1 MNTLSSICGDT
12 IDSKRLSNGFADSFM
27 HKIKFS
33 KMQSLGNDFIIIY
46 ETDAV
51 SDIFNFKNSEIRR
64 LADRKKGI
72 GADQIL
78 LVKKLDSSK
87 EKFQYKIFN
96 ADGGEVE
103 QCGNGARC
111 VKKFLF
117 DKGFWA
123 DNNLILVAKENEF
136 SVHSENN
143 KDFIVSLKVH
153 GTQPGDV
160 GLESTTSKKIGKGKH
175 PSYEIR
181 LTEDLSINL
190 YLVSMGNPHGVCWEA
205 IDGNLRLSHIFEM
218 INATKAFQNDVNIEF
233 CKKESKKAL
242 SLRVFERGVGETE
255 ACGSGACAAV
265 VSGILN
271 GFLSADEL
279 IEVKMR
285 QGSLF
290 VKWDGDF
297 LSPVLLS
304 GPATTVFDG
313 EFYV

>member
-1 MNTLSSICGDT
+1 MN
-12 IDSKRLSNGFADSFM
+12 
-27 HKIKFS
+27 KIKFS
-33 KMQSLGNDFIIIY
+33 KMQSLGNDFIVIY
-46 ETDAV
+46 ETAAI
-51 SDIFNFKNSEIRR
+51 SEIFNFKISQIRKM
-64 LADRKKGI
+64 ADRKKGI

-78 LVKKLDSSK
+78 LVKKLDNSE

-117 DKGFWA
+117 DQGLWIK
-123 DNNLILVAKENEF
+123 NKLILVARENEF
-136 SVHSENN
+136 SVQSKNN
-143 KDFIVSLKVH
+143 KDFTVSLKVL
-153 GTQPGDV
+153 GTQPHDV
-160 GLESTTSKKIGKGKH
+160 GFDSTISKKIGKGKY
-175 PSYEIR
+175 PSYEIK
-181 LTEDLSINL
+181 LTEDFSANL
-190 YLVSMGNPHGVCWEA
+190 YLVSMGNPHGVSWEEV
-205 IDGNLRLSHIFEM
+205 GENLRLNHIFEM
-218 INATKAFQNDVNIEF
+218 INAAKAFTNDVNIEF
-233 CKKESKKAL
+233 CKRESKNAL
-242 SLRVFERGVGETE
+242 SMRVFERGVGETE

-271 GFLSADEL
+271 GFLSANEL

-285 QGSLF
+285 EGSLF
-290 VKWDGDF
+290 VKWDGDL

>member
-1 MNTLSSICGDT
+1 
-12 IDSKRLSNGFADSFM
+12 M

-33 KMQSLGNDFIIIY
+33 KMQSLGNDFIVIY
-46 ETDAV
+46 ETEE
-51 SDIFNFKNSEIRR
+51 ISEIFDFRENQIR
-64 LADRKKGI
+64 SLADRKKGI

-78 LVKKLDSSK
+78 LVKKLNSS
-87 EKFQYKIFN
+87 EQKFQYKIFN
-96 ADGGEVE
+96 ADGKEVE

-117 DKGFWA
+117 DKGFWK
-123 DNNLILVAKENEF
+123 DDNLILVAGENEF
-136 SVHSENN
+136 SVQSKNN
-143 KDFIVSLKVH
+143 KEFVVNLKIH
-153 GTQPGDV
+153 GTQPSDV
-160 GLESTTSKKIGKGKH
+160 GLDSTISKKIGKGKH
-175 PSYEIR
+175 ASYEIK
-181 LTEDLSINL
+181 LTEDLATNL
-190 YLVSMGNPHGVCWEA
+190 FLVSMGNPHGVCWEV
-205 IDGNLRLSHIFEM
+205 IDESLRLNQIFEM

-233 CKKESKKAL
+233 CTKESKKAF

-271 GFLSADEL
+271 GFLSANEL

-290 VKWDGDF
+290 VKWDGEL

>member
-1 MNTLSSICGDT
+1 
-12 IDSKRLSNGFADSFM
+12 M

-33 KMQSLGNDFIIIY
+33 KMQSLGNDFIVIY
-46 ETDAV
+46 ETEAI
-51 SDIFNFKNSEIRR
+51 SKIFDFRENQIKR

-78 LVKKLDSSK
+78 LVKKLSNS
-87 EKFQYKIFN
+87 EQKFQYKIFN
-96 ADGGEVE
+96 ADGKEVE

-117 DKGFWA
+117 DKGFWK
-123 DNNLILVAKENEF
+123 DNNLILVARENEF
-136 SVHSENN
+136 SVQSKNN
-143 KDFIVSLKVH
+143 KEFIVSLKIH
-153 GTQPGDV
+153 GTEPSDV
-160 GLESTTSKKIGKGKH
+160 GLDSTISKKIRTGRH
-175 PSYEIR
+175 ASYQIK
-181 LTEDLSINL
+181 LTEDLSTNL
-190 YLVSMGNPHGVCWEA
+190 YLVSMGNPHGVCWEEVDER
-205 IDGNLRLSHIFEM
+205 IRLNQIFEL
-218 INATKAFQNDVNIEF
+218 INATKAFRNDINIEF

-271 GFLSADEL
+271 GFLSANEL

-290 VKWDGDF
+290 VKWDGNL

-304 GPATTVFDG
+304 GPATTVFEG

>member
-1 MNTLSSICGDT
+1 
-12 IDSKRLSNGFADSFM
+12 M

-33 KMQSLGNDFIIIY
+33 KMQSLGNDFIVIY
-46 ETDAV
+46 ETEAI
-51 SDIFNFKNSEIRR
+51 SEIFDFKKSQIRR

-78 LVKKLDSSK
+78 FVKKLNSS
-87 EKFQYKIFN
+87 EQKFQYKIFN

-117 DKGFWA
+117 DKGFWK
-123 DNNLILVAKENEF
+123 DNNLTLVAKENEF
-136 SVHSENN
+136 SVQSKNN
-143 KDFIVSLKVH
+143 KDFIVSLKIH
-153 GTQPGDV
+153 GTQPCDV
-160 GLESTTSKKIGKGKH
+160 GLDSTMSKKIGKGKNA
-175 PSYEIR
+175 SYEIK
-181 LTEDLSINL
+181 LTEDISANL
-190 YLVSMGNPHGVCWEA
+190 FLVSMGNPHGVCWEGV
-205 IDGNLRLSHIFEM
+205 DESLGLNQIFEM
-218 INATKAFQNDVNIEF
+218 VNATKAFRSGVNIEF

-265 VSGILN
+265 VSGVLN
-271 GFLSADEL
+271 GILSANEQV
-279 IEVKMR
+279 EVKMR

-290 VKWDGDF
+290 VKWDGDL

>member
-1 MNTLSSICGDT
+1 MN
-12 IDSKRLSNGFADSFM
+12 
-27 HKIKFS
+27 KIKFS
-33 KMQSLGNDFIIIY
+33 KMQSLGNDFIVIY
-46 ETDAV
+46 ETAAI
-51 SDIFNFKNSEIRR
+51 SEIFNFKKVKLGKWLIG
-64 LADRKKGI
+64 KKGI

-78 LVKKLDSSK
+78 LVKKLDNSE

-117 DKGFWA
+117 DQGFWTK
-123 DNNLILVAKENEF
+123 NNLILVARENEF
-136 SVHSENN
+136 SVQSKNN

-153 GTQPGDV
+153 GTQPHDV
-160 GLESTTSKKIGKGKH
+160 GFDSTISKKIGKGKH
-175 PSYEIR
+175 PSYEIK
-181 LTEDLSINL
+181 LTEDFSANL

-205 IDGNLRLSHIFEM
+205 VGENLRLNHIFEM
-218 INATKAFQNDVNIEF
+218 INATKAFTNDVNIEF
-233 CKKESKKAL
+233 CKKESKNAL
-242 SLRVFERGVGETE
+242 SMRVFERGVGETE

-271 GFLSADEL
+271 GFLSANEL

-285 QGSLF
+285 EGSLF
-290 VKWDGDF
+290 VKWDGDL

>member
-1 MNTLSSICGDT
+1 MN
-12 IDSKRLSNGFADSFM
+12 
-27 HKIKFS
+27 KIKFS

-46 ETDAV
+46 ETAAI
-51 SDIFNFKNSEIRR
+51 SKIFNFKISQIRKM
-64 LADRKKGI
+64 ADRKKGI

-78 LVKKLDSSK
+78 LVKKLDNST

-117 DKGFWA
+117 DQGFWIK
-123 DNNLILVAKENEF
+123 NNLILVARENEF
-136 SVHSENN
+136 SVQSKNN
-143 KDFIVSLKVH
+143 KDFIVSLKVL
-153 GTQPGDV
+153 GTQPHDV
-160 GLESTTSKKIGKGKH
+160 GFDSTISKNIGKGKH
-175 PSYEIR
+175 PSYEIK
-181 LTEDLSINL
+181 LTEDLSANL
-190 YLVSMGNPHGVCWEA
+190 YFVSMGNPHGVCWEVVEK
-205 IDGNLRLSHIFEM
+205 NLRLNHIFEM
-218 INATKAFQNDVNIEF
+218 INATKAFTNDVNIEF
-233 CKKESKKAL
+233 CKKENKNAL
-242 SLRVFERGVGETE
+242 SMRVFERGVGETE

-271 GFLSADEL
+271 GFLSANEL

-285 QGSLF
+285 GGSLF
-290 VKWDGDF
+290 AKWDGDL

>member
-1 MNTLSSICGDT
+1 MN
-12 IDSKRLSNGFADSFM
+12 
-27 HKIKFS
+27 KIKFS
-33 KMQSLGNDFIIIY
+33 KMQSLGNDFIVIY
-46 ETDAV
+46 ETAAI
-51 SDIFNFKNSEIRR
+51 SEIFNFKISQIRKM
-64 LADRKKGI
+64 ADRKKGI

-78 LVKKLDSSK
+78 LVKKLDNS
-87 EKFQYKIFN
+87 EGKFQYKIFN

-117 DKGFWA
+117 DQGLWIK
-123 DNNLILVAKENEF
+123 NKLILVARENEF
-136 SVHSENN
+136 SVQSKNN
-143 KDFIVSLKVH
+143 KDFTVSLKVL
-153 GTQPGDV
+153 GTQPHDV
-160 GLESTTSKKIGKGKH
+160 GFDSTISKKIGKGKY
-175 PSYEIR
+175 PSYEIK
-181 LTEDLSINL
+181 LTEDFSANL
-190 YLVSMGNPHGVCWEA
+190 YLVSMGNPHGVSWEEV
-205 IDGNLRLSHIFEM
+205 GENLRLNHIFEM
-218 INATKAFQNDVNIEF
+218 INDAKAFTNDVNIEF
-233 CKKESKKAL
+233 CKRESKNAL
-242 SLRVFERGVGETE
+242 SMRVFERGVGETE

-271 GFLSADEL
+271 GFLSANEL

-290 VKWDGDF
+290 VKWDGDL

>member
-1 MNTLSSICGDT
+1 
-12 IDSKRLSNGFADSFM
+12 
-27 HKIKFS
+27 
-33 KMQSLGNDFIIIY
+33 MQSLGNDFIVIY
-46 ETDAV
+46 ETAAI
-51 SDIFNFKNSEIRR
+51 SEIFNFKINQIRKM
-64 LADRKKGI
+64 ADRKKGI

-78 LVKKLDSSK
+78 LVKKLDNSE

-117 DKGFWA
+117 DQGFWLK
-123 DNNLILVAKENEF
+123 NNLTLVAKENEF
-136 SVHSENN
+136 SVQSKNN
-143 KDFIVSLKVH
+143 EDFIVSLKVC
-153 GTQPGDV
+153 GTQPQDV
-160 GLESTTSKKIGKGKH
+160 GLDSAISKKIGKGKQT
-175 PSYEIR
+175 SYEIK
-181 LTEDLSINL
+181 LTEDFSANL

-205 IDGNLRLSHIFEM
+205 VDENLRLNQIFEM
-218 INATKAFQNDVNIEF
+218 INATKAFSNDVNIEF
-233 CKKESKKAL
+233 CKKESKNAL
-242 SLRVFERGVGETE
+242 SMRVFERGVGETE

-265 VSGILN
+265 VSGVLN
-271 GFLSADEL
+271 GFLSANEL

-290 VKWDGDF
+290 VKWDGDL

-313 EFYV
+313 EFYG

>member
-1 MNTLSSICGDT
+1 M
-12 IDSKRLSNGFADSFM
+12 K
-27 HKIKFS
+27 KIKFS
-33 KMQSLGNDFIIIY
+33 KMQSLGNDFIVIY
-46 ETDAV
+46 ETAV
-51 SDIFNFKNSEIRR
+51 ISEIFNFKKSQIRR
-64 LADRKKGI
+64 LADRKRGI

-78 LVKKLDSSK
+78 LVKKLDNSE

-117 DKGFWA
+117 DKGFWT
-123 DNNLILVAKENEF
+123 DSNLILVAQQNEL
-136 SVHSENN
+136 SVQSKNN
-143 KDFIVSLKVH
+143 KDFTVSLKIH
-153 GTQPGDV
+153 GTQPADV
-160 GLESTTSKKIGKGKH
+160 GLDSTISKKIGKGKYC
-175 PSYEIR
+175 SYEIK
-181 LTEDLSINL
+181 LTEDFSTNL

-205 IDGNLRLSHIFEM
+205 VNKNLRLKQIFEM
-218 INATKAFQNDVNIEF
+218 INAAKAFHNGVNIEF
-233 CKKESKKAL
+233 CKKESRSVL
-242 SLRVFERGVGETE
+242 TLRVFERGVGETD

-271 GFLSADEL
+271 ESLPANEL

-290 VKWDGDF
+290 VKWDGDL

>member
-1 MNTLSSICGDT
+1 MN
-12 IDSKRLSNGFADSFM
+12 
-27 HKIKFS
+27 KIKFS
-33 KMQSLGNDFIIIY
+33 KMQSLGNDFIVIY
-46 ETDAV
+46 ETPA
-51 SDIFNFKNSEIRR
+51 ISEIFDYKVTQIKRM
-64 LADRKKGI
+64 ADRKKGI

-78 LVKKLDSSK
+78 LVKKLDNSE

-96 ADGGEVE
+96 ADGREVE

-117 DKGFWA
+117 DKGFWTN
-123 DNNLILVAKENEF
+123 NNLILVARENEF
-136 SVHSENN
+136 SVQSKNN
-143 KDFIVSLKVH
+143 EDFIVSLKVH
-153 GTQPGDV
+153 GTKPDDV
-160 GLESTTSKKIGKGKH
+160 GLDSTFSKKIGKGIH
-175 PSYEIR
+175 PSYEIK
-181 LTEDLSINL
+181 LAEDFSTNL

-205 IDGNLRLSHIFEM
+205 FDESFRLNQIFEM
-218 INATKAFQNDVNIEF
+218 INATKVFSNGVNIEF
-233 CKKESKKAL
+233 CKKENKKAL
-242 SLRVFERGVGETE
+242 SMRVFERGVGETE

-265 VSGILN
+265 VSGVLN
-271 GFLSADEL
+271 RFLSANEL

-290 VKWDGDF
+290 VKWDGDL

>member
-1 MNTLSSICGDT
+1 MN
-12 IDSKRLSNGFADSFM
+12 
-27 HKIKFS
+27 KIKFS
-33 KMQSLGNDFIIIY
+33 KMQSLGNDFIVIY
-46 ETDAV
+46 ETAEI
-51 SDIFNFKNSEIRR
+51 SEIFNFKESQIRKM
-64 LADRKKGI
+64 ADRKKGI

-78 LVKKLDSSK
+78 LVKKLDNST

-117 DKGFWA
+117 DQGFWIK
-123 DNNLILVAKENEF
+123 NNLILVARENEF
-136 SVHSENN
+136 SVQSKNN
-143 KDFIVSLKVH
+143 KDFIVSLKVL
-153 GTQPGDV
+153 GTQPHDV
-160 GLESTTSKKIGKGKH
+160 GFDSTISKNIGKGKH
-175 PSYEIR
+175 PSYEIK
-181 LTEDLSINL
+181 LTEDLSANL
-190 YLVSMGNPHGVCWEA
+190 YFVSMGNPHGVCWEVVEK
-205 IDGNLRLSHIFEM
+205 NLRLNHIFEM
-218 INATKAFQNDVNIEF
+218 INATKAFTNDVNIEF
-233 CKKESKKAL
+233 CKKENKNAL
-242 SLRVFERGVGETE
+242 SMRVFERGVGETE

-271 GFLSADEL
+271 GFLSANEL

-285 QGSLF
+285 GGSLF
-290 VKWDGDF
+290 AKWDGDL

>member
-1 MNTLSSICGDT
+1 
-12 IDSKRLSNGFADSFM
+12 
-27 HKIKFS
+27 
-33 KMQSLGNDFIIIY
+33 MQSLGNDFIVIY
-46 ETDAV
+46 ETAAI
-51 SDIFNFKNSEIRR
+51 SEIFNFKISQIRKM
-64 LADRKKGI
+64 ADRKKGI

-78 LVKKLDSSK
+78 LVKKLDNSE

-117 DKGFWA
+117 DQGFWIK
-123 DNNLILVAKENEF
+123 NNLILVARENEF
-136 SVHSENN
+136 SVQSKNN
-143 KDFIVSLKVH
+143 KDFIVSLKVL
-153 GTQPGDV
+153 GTQPHDV
-160 GLESTTSKKIGKGKH
+160 GFDSTFSKKIGKGKC
-175 PSYEIR
+175 PSYEIK
-181 LTEDLSINL
+181 LSKDFSANL

-205 IDGNLRLSHIFEM
+205 LGKNLRLDHIFEM
-218 INATKAFQNDVNIEF
+218 INGTKAFNNDVNIEF
-233 CKKESKKAL
+233 CKKESKNAF
-242 SLRVFERGVGETE
+242 SMRVFERGVGETE

-271 GFLSADEL
+271 GFLSANEL

-285 QGSLF
+285 GGSLF
-290 VKWDGDF
+290 AKWDGEL